1 MIMDRLERFRC
12 YESVPGA
19 RDAVRLRNVFRKEQ
33 LPPGKYPVGK
43 GFCFLYR
50 KEYEASKK

>member
-12 YESVPGA
+12 YQRSFPELWDSVRFA
-19 RDAVRLRNVFRKEQ
+19 ERVQKEQ

-43 GFCFLYR
+43 GFAFVQ
-50 KEYEASKK
+50 EGNT